1 MFLPVHPQS
10 SQQSMMD
17 FLKLGSGIEDGP
29 KMTSPPLD
37 NMELCIDKNTLK
49 NNVS

>member
-10 SQQSMMD
+10 NQQSMTD

-29 KMTSPPLD
+29 KMTSLRLD
-37 NMELCIDKNTLK
+37 NMERYKDKNTLK